1 MSDERRQR
9 LLDQY
14 EDAALQ
20 LLMDEY
26 AEAEGAQLMKEFE
39 AAEQRGEVED
49 IPEELDLKCKQIIH
63 KSFAENRR
71 KQNLSIAAKALG
83 KVAVLLLMLTGLST
97 TIVLSVEAFRIPVLN
112 YLISQDVRF
121 STLLFMDESDNAALA
136 ETLWDKITIEDCM
149 PLDYSLI
156 CHQAHSDGASTFIFS
171 NESNNL
177 ITVNID
183 PSEGM
188 FNYDAENAQQEL
200 IKINNFDAIFVSGE
214 NYRVIWFNAESKYLF
229 DVTADNLSEIDFWK
243 LVYRLA
249 ELE

>member
-121 STLLFMDESDNAALA
+121 STLLFLDNSETAPVA
-136 ETLWDKITIEDCM
+136 ETLWECTNIEDCI
-149 PLDYSLI
+149 PSDYSLTYKYLY
-156 CHQAHSDGASTFIFS
+156 SDGAATYVFRSESTNS
-171 NESNNL
+171 
-177 ITVNID
+177 ITINVT
-183 PSEGM
+183 PTKGM
-188 FNYDAENAQQEL
+188 FNFDAEDALQQP
-200 IKINNFDAIFVSGE
+200 IKINNFDAVFIAGE
-214 NYRVIWFNAESKYLF
+214 TYRVMWFNSESEYVF
-229 DVTADNLSEIDFWK
+229 DVISDGLTESDFWK
-243 LVYRLA
+243 LVYCLA
-249 ELE
+249 EVK